1 MGDEPF
7 EGVEM
12 AMAAQTGEGVED
24 ILFAYGGSEEVFEPY
39 DDFQIA
45 TSEHDGYNIGYG
57 EVIMPADKKHVILV
71 SCFAYIC
78 QHCPGVWGVVFEDDG
93 QDSGVGLTNFYGVV
107 RQGIV
112 VEF

>member
-39 DDFQIA
+39 DDF
-45 TSEHDGYNIGYG
+45 
-57 EVIMPADKKHVILV
+57 
-71 SCFAYIC
+71 
-78 QHCPGVWGVVFEDDG
+78 
-93 QDSGVGLTNFYGVV
+93 
-107 RQGIV
+107 
-112 VEF
+112 